1 MIDYF
6 NAYSGNALSIEE
18 KEELREQY
26 KYENFVSYKD
36 KQNKISYFCLDKEW
50 QKQKDKGAIP
60 EGIYYIDINKSK
72 NDKSSGIRTYDN
84 AWYSLS
90 RNKEGEKWGKYN
102 IPIYTNKECTNTIES
117 TTQRNNFYIHGGES
131 YGDNGGIDLAKE
143 DTRFFKVLESI
154 KEYYKDILESLKDNE
169 GRMVVRLGVG
179 YGERKSEIDLR
190 GKRTPNGG
198 VVEWISQFDNTKGG
212 MGTKAGNTACKLTC
226 DEILR
231 RSGVSLSETPTS
243 YRGSILYQISIEKD
257 VAYYR
262 SNDTHKRISD
272 GNLNTKEQNEY
283 LDYDE
288 RILREGLK
296 YIDTEL
302 EKGYPITIGVDH
314 TYQHKG
320 GFNSDLSTDHFVVIV
335 GRKYDEKGKL
345 YYLFYEVGTRYKD
358 KGISDDNRF
367 YIENNTLH
375 GTPAHNMNRHYVVTQ
390 IRRNLSYKKD

>member
-84 AWYSLS
+84 AWYSLL

-117 TTQRNNFYIHGGES
+117 TTQRNSFYIHGGES

-154 KEYYKDILESLKDNE
+154 KEEYKDILEFLKDND
-169 GRMVVRLGVG
+169 GR
-179 YGERKSEIDLR
+179 
-190 GKRTPNGG
+190 
-198 VVEWISQFDNTKGG
+198 
-212 MGTKAGNTACKLTC
+212 
-226 DEILR
+226 
-231 RSGVSLSETPTS
+231 
-243 YRGSILYQISIEKD
+243 
-257 VAYYR
+257 
-262 SNDTHKRISD
+262 
-272 GNLNTKEQNEY
+272 
-283 LDYDE
+283 
-288 RILREGLK
+288 
-296 YIDTEL
+296 
-302 EKGYPITIGVDH
+302 IGVW
-314 TYQHKG
+314 
-320 GFNSDLSTDHFVVIV
+320 
-335 GRKYDEKGKL
+335 GK
-345 YYLFYEVGTRYKD
+345 
-358 KGISDDNRF
+358 
-367 YIENNTLH
+367 
-375 GTPAHNMNRHYVVTQ
+375 
-390 IRRNLSYKKD
+390 KKRD